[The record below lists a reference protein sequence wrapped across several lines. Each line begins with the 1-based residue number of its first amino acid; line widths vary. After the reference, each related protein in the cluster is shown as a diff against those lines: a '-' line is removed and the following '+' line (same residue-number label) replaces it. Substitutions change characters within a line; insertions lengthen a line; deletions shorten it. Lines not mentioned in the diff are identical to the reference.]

1 MVHFRQSYSFGKQ
14 QETEILPKVS
24 AFFERDLKAYPNQY
38 DKHDYYC
45 DDYNYEVK
53 SRTNRMAQYPTTMI
67 TEDKAVGDKPIVFI
81 FNFTDKVAY
90 IEYNKDKFAKYER
103 RNFSRANLRG
113 DEKPHIYIPIEDLQT
128 IYEK

>member
-1 MVHFRQSYSFGKQ
+1 
-14 QETEILPKVS
+14 
-24 AFFERDLKAYPNQY
+24 
-38 DKHDYYC
+38 
-45 DDYNYEVK
+45 
-53 SRTNRMAQYPTTMI
+53 MAQYPTTMI